1 MRPTTIAR
9 IEPRSRRGTGDPGP
23 ATAAGSAAKGAA
35 PRPRTARAIEAR
47 LARRVVGQERA
58 IAELSLVLAMHA
70 VRTPGVPAPNAV
82 VVGPT
87 GVGKTHSLAVASQV
101 MGLPFVATDATALV
115 PSGIVGE
122 QVEDVLGN
130 LVGAAESLVSAA
142 GRRGARDDKLALAQ
156 QGIVLI
162 DEFDKLAVPVD
173 RATSSNQAEKQ
184 VIQRRLLKLLEGARH
199 RIGVKRHDDAPD
211 RFIETAG
218 ILVLVSGV
226 FEEPR
231 TAGRHPARRA
241 ASDGGRLT
249 AADLVAAGFLPE
261 LLGRL
266 PVVIEFEPLSTEDL
280 VAILELE
287 AVSPLAVWRTYFER
301 ALNASLRLEEA
312 AKWVAAERAAALEM
326 GARGLHQVLFPVLA
340 ELARETP
347 RSRSRRVLTLG
358 AADLMGDLPVAQVA
372 GLLQ

>member
-1 MRPTTIAR
+1 
-9 IEPRSRRGTGDPGP
+9 
-23 ATAAGSAAKGAA
+23 
-35 PRPRTARAIEAR
+35 
-47 LARRVVGQERA
+47 VGQERA

-130 LVGAAESLVSAA
+130 LVVAAESLASAA
-142 GRRGARDDKLALAQ
+142 GRRVARDDGLALAQ

-199 RIGVKRHDDAPD
+199 RIGVKRHDESPD

-218 ILVLVSGV
+218 LLVLVSGV

-231 TAGRHPARRA
+231 TAGRRP
-241 ASDGGRLT
+241 GR
-249 AADLVAAGFLPE
+249 
-261 LLGRL
+261 
-266 PVVIEFEPLSTEDL
+266 
-280 VAILELE
+280 
-287 AVSPLAVWRTYFER
+287 
-301 ALNASLRLEEA
+301 
-312 AKWVAAERAAALEM
+312 
-326 GARGLHQVLFPVLA
+326 
-340 ELARETP
+340 
-347 RSRSRRVLTLG
+347 
-358 AADLMGDLPVAQVA
+358 
-372 GLLQ
+372 